1 MNTLL
6 LSSSKKDIKKA
17 AEIIRSGGIVAMPTE
32 TVYGLASNALDSSCV
47 DKIYSAKGRPSDNPL
62 IVHISDIKDIEKFE
76 LVKEFPKKARDL
88 ASRFWPGPL
97 TIIFKK
103 TDKVPDKVS
112 GGLDTV
118 AIRYPQHKTA
128 QMLIKESGCPLAA
141 PSANSS
147 GKPSPTSA
155 AHVLADLNGK
165 IDAVIDGGVCDC
177 GVESTVITLAE
188 DVPRILRPGIIT
200 KEQIEAVI
208 GRTQIDSAVLYKPQ
222 DGKKVSS
229 PGMKYKH
236 YSPNTKIVLV
246 RANDEKFINFIN
258 RSYGS
263 NPKIAALCY
272 NEDIDK
278 IKCKCIS
285 LGSKDDLK
293 EQASRLFDALRKTDT
308 LGADMVYAHCPRTQ
322 GIGITLYNRLI
333 RAAAYQVI
341 DLPDVKIIGLTGQS
355 GSGKSEVARILRD
368 FVVDKSDFDNS
379 CRDEKFKRDK
389 NFEPFVGDKGGIIAI
404 IDADEVAREAVKDK
418 DVLKNL
424 CSQFGDILNTDG
436 TLNRKKLAE
445 IAFSCEENKK
455 KLNQITH
462 PKILSMMLE
471 KARTLEKK
479 QAKEELLEQ
488 ENTDRSLKCDEEK
501 SLQCG
506 ALQCGALQCGALQ
519 CGALQSVAG
528 TAVVFDAPQLFEA
541 KCDLYCDVIISVIS
555 DDDLRL
561 KRIKARDNITQEEV
575 ISRFKAQYSKEFF
588 IKNSDYVIE
597 NNSSLEKLREK
608 TLELF
613 GKVI

>member
-6 LSSSKKDIKKA
+6 LSSSTEDIQKA
-17 AEIIRSGGIVAMPTE
+17 AELIRSGGIVAMPTE
-32 TVYGLASNALDSSCV
+32 TVYGLAGNALDSSCV
-47 DKIYSAKGRPSDNPL
+47 DKIYFAKGRPSDNPL
-62 IVHISDIKDIEKFE
+62 IVHIADIDDIEKFD
-76 LVKEFPKKARDL
+76 LVKDFPEKARAL
-88 ASRFWPGPL
+88 ADHFWPGPL
-97 TIIFKK
+97 TIILEK

-118 AIRYPQHKTA
+118 AIRYPCHKAA

-155 AHVLADLNGK
+155 AHVLEDLNGK

-208 GRTQIDSAVLYKPQ
+208 GHVQIDSAVLDKPQ
-222 DGKKVSS
+222 EGKRVSS

-246 RANDEKFINFIN
+246 KANDEKFINFIN
-258 RSYGS
+258 RSYS
-263 NPKIAALCY
+263 DNQRIAALCY

-285 LGSKDDLK
+285 LGSKSDLK
-293 EQASRLFDALRKTDT
+293 EQANRLFDALRQTDT
-308 LGADMVYAHCPRTQ
+308 LGADIVYAHCPRAK

-355 GSGKSEVARILRD
+355 GSGKSEVAKILKD
-368 FVVDKSDFDNS
+368 FVIDKGDFNNFCKREKSVSGGDREYFGDKSL
-379 CRDEKFKRDK
+379 RL
-389 NFEPFVGDKGGIIAI
+389 IAV
-404 IDADEVAREAVKDK
+404 IDADEVAKQAVKEK
-418 DVLKNL
+418 DVLENL
-424 CSQFGDILNTDG
+424 CAAFGDILNSDK
-436 TLNRKKLAE
+436 TLDRKKLAK

-455 KLNQITH
+455 KLNSITH

-471 KARTLEKK
+471 KAKDAAKAQGCEAPLKK
-479 QAKEELLEQ
+479 
-488 ENTDRSLKCDEEK
+488 
-501 SLQCG
+501 G
-506 ALQCGALQCGALQ
+506 G
-519 CGALQSVAG
+519 
-528 TAVVFDAPQLFEA
+528 AVVFDAPQLFEA
-541 KCDLYCDVIISVIS
+541 KCDLYCDVIVSVIA

-561 KRIKARDNITQEEV
+561 KRIKARDNITKEE
-575 ISRFKAQYSKEFF
+575 IFSRFKAQYSKEFF
-588 IKNSDYVIE
+588 IKKSDYIIE
-597 NNSSLEKLREK
+597 NNSSFEKLKEK

>member
-6 LSSSKKDIKKA
+6 LSSSIEDIKKA
-17 AEIIRSGGIVAMPTE
+17 AGIICSGGIVAMPTE
-32 TVYGLASNALDSSCV
+32 TVYGLAGNALDSSCV
-47 DKIYSAKGRPSDNPL
+47 DKIYFAKGRPSDNPL
-62 IVHISDIKDIEKFE
+62 IVHIADIEDIEKFN
-76 LVKEFPKKARDL
+76 LVKEFPKKARAL
-88 ASRFWPGPL
+88 ADHFWPGPL
-97 TIIFKK
+97 TIILEK

-112 GGLDTV
+112 GGLNTV

-128 QMLIKESGCPLAA
+128 QLLIKESGCPLAA

-155 AHVLADLNGK
+155 AHVLEDLNGK

-208 GRTQIDSAVLYKPQ
+208 GNTQIDSAVLDKPQ
-222 DGKKVSS
+222 EGKKVSS

-258 RSYGS
+258 RSYS
-263 NPKIAALCY
+263 DNQRIAALCY

-285 LGSKDDLK
+285 LGSKNDLK
-293 EQASRLFDALRKTDT
+293 EQANRLFDALRQTDT
-308 LGADMVYAHCPRTQ
+308 LGADIVYAHCPRTQ

-355 GSGKSEVARILRD
+355 GSGKSEVAKILKD
-368 FVVDKSDFDNS
+368 FVVDKSNFDNS

-389 NFEPFVGDKGGIIAI
+389 NFESFIGDKGRIIAI

-418 DVLKNL
+418 DVLGAL
-424 CSQFGDILNTDG
+424 CEAFGDILNSDK

-445 IAFSCEENKK
+445 IAFSCEKNKE
-455 KLNQITH
+455 KLNRITH
-462 PKILSMMLE
+462 PKILSMMLK
-471 KARTLEKK
+471 KARDATREQSQEASTK
-479 QAKEELLEQ
+479 QGFTFKERK
-488 ENTDRSLKCDEEK
+488 DSGLKD
-501 SLQCG
+501 
-506 ALQCGALQCGALQ
+506 
-519 CGALQSVAG
+519 V
-528 TAVVFDAPQLFEA
+528 VVFDAPQLFEA
-541 KCDLYCDVIISVIS
+541 KCDLYCDVIISVIA
-555 DDDLRL
+555 DDSLRL
-561 KRIKARDNITQEEV
+561 KRIKARDNITQEE
-575 ISRFKAQYSKEFF
+575 ILSRFKSQYSKEFF
-588 IKNSDYVIE
+588 IKKNPI
-597 NNSSLEKLREK
+597 
-608 TLELF
+608 
-613 GKVI
+613 I